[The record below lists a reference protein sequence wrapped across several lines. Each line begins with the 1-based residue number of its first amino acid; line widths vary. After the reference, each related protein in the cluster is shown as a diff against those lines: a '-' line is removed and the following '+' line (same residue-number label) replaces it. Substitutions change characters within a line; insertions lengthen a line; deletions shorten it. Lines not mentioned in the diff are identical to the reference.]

1 MARPEGLEPST
12 YRLTAGRSTIELRAN
27 KSVRYLIIIL
37 KTSRVCKLFLFTSYF
52 CCLLFLLKLYNM
64 WSNWGYFMAE
74 YKDYYKILG
83 VSKNATDAEIKKAF
97 KTAARKYHP
106 DLHPE
111 SKKAEMTEK
120 FKDVNEAYAVLSDK
134 QKRTIYDQVGQEGYQ
149 NYARGGGAGAQ
160 ERSYG
165 GANPFGGAYQQ
176 YSGGNGNTYYNF
188 SSNGG
193 GDFGGADFSDFFQ
206 SIFGGMGGMGG
217 FGGMSGFGGGR
228 STGSSQR
235 SGDAEAELTLNL
247 EDAHRGG
254 QMQLTLPNGRN
265 VTVKLPA
272 GVGEGK
278 RIKLKGYGN
287 RTSRGTGDLYLIIK
301 IRPHLTYRLEGDDL
315 HTQATLMPWT
325 AALGGTI
332 FVPTLDGPVKV
343 KVPAGTHNGKKLKL
357 SGKGLS
363 TKGDLYVTLTIDV
376 PRTLTKEQKDLFS
389 KLEQIS

>member
-1 MARPEGLEPST
+1 M
-12 YRLTAGRSTIELRAN
+12 
-27 KSVRYLIIIL
+27 
-37 KTSRVCKLFLFTSYF
+37 
-52 CCLLFLLKLYNM
+52 
-64 WSNWGYFMAE
+64 E

-111 SKKAEMTEK
+111 SEKAAMTEK

-149 NYARGGGAGAQ
+149 NYARGGGAGPTG
-160 ERSYG
+160 RGRSSYG
-165 GANPFGGAYQQ
+165 GNPFGSAYQQ
-176 YSGGNGNTYYNF
+176 YSGGDGNTYYNF

-193 GDFGGADFSDFFQ
+193 GNFGGADFSDFFQ
-206 SIFGGMGGMGG
+206 SIFGGLGGMGG
-217 FGGMSGFGGGR
+217 FGGMGGGNPFGGAGTR
-228 STGSSQR
+228 GAGPR
-235 SGDAEAELTLNL
+235 SGDSEAELALNL

-278 RIKLKGYGN
+278 RIKLKGLGN
-287 RTSRGTGDLYLIIK
+287 PTARGNGDLYLIIK

-315 HTQATLMPWT
+315 HTQATVMPWT

-332 FVPTLDGPVKV
+332 YVPTLDGPVKV

-363 TKGDLYVTLTIDV
+363 AKGNLYVTLTIDV
-376 PRTLTKEQKDLFS
+376 PRTLTKEQKELFS
-389 KLEQIS
+389 KLADIS